1 MTAAPN
7 TMTDSHAQWLNI
19 GAIIALLAVVHIF
32 GRFIFTPLMPYF
44 IDDGMLTLAQ
54 ASDLAS
60 INYVGYF
67 LGAWLAILSS
77 APARLKPMI
86 LLTVIINILSTV
98 AQVLTADFMALF
110 VLRLIN
116 GISNG
121 TVFVLAPALMLEW
134 LAERQKTHL
143 SSYMYLGV
151 SLGLVMSGVLVSAT
165 HEYFTHQWRWLPAAI
180 GAVAFGLFGL
190 YRLRHI
196 HIHPPTIDTHQ
207 KPPPLFD
214 ARSIRLFIAYL
225 GAGFGYILP
234 MTFLPTLAYQLDADA
249 AINAHLWSVV
259 AIACL
264 LTTPM
269 WSILGKRLGDHQTL
283 IISYWMQALGVA
295 MVLLLPNTI
304 GLVACAIGVG
314 GGFLGS
320 VICTQRY
327 ARQLQP
333 AQGIKL
339 SALLISIYAL
349 AQLLAPVL
357 ARFLMSLGHDLLM
370 TFALGLVAFIISLI
384 ASYSIKV

>member
-1 MTAAPN
+1 
-7 TMTDSHAQWLNI
+7 MTDNRTQWINI
-19 GAIIALLAVVHIF
+19 SAIIALLAVVHIF

-44 IDDGMLTLAQ
+44 IDDGMLTLTQ

-77 APARLKPMI
+77 RPTHLKPMI
-86 LLTVIINILSTV
+86 ILTVIINILSTV
-98 AQVLTADFMALF
+98 AQVMTTDFITLF
-110 VLRLIN
+110 LLRLIN

-151 SLGLVMSGVLVSAT
+151 SLGLVLSGVLVSAT
-165 HEYFTHQWRWLPAAI
+165 QGYFTHQSRWIPAAI
-180 GAVAFGLFGL
+180 GAVVLGLFGL
-190 YRLRHI
+190 YRLHDI
-196 HIHPPTIDTHQ
+196 HIQPPSVTTHQ
-207 KPPPLFD
+207 KPPPLLD

-234 MTFLPTLAYQLDADA
+234 MTFLPTLAYHLDLNA

-264 LTTPM
+264 LMTPL
-269 WSILGKRLGDHQTL
+269 WTVFGKRFGDHRTL
-283 IISYWMQALGVA
+283 IISYWMQAIGISML
-295 MVLLLPNTI
+295 LLLPNVV
-304 GLVACAIGVG
+304 GLLACAIGVG

-339 SALLISIYAL
+339 SAALISIYAL
-349 AQLLAPVL
+349 AQLLAPVI
-357 ARFLMSLGHDLLM
+357 ARFLMSLGYDLLM
-370 TFALGLVAFIISLI
+370 TFMLGLVAFVISLI
-384 ASYSIKV
+384 ASYSIKSAS